1 MGWLQEV
8 NELNPEALRPVPG
21 LQYVLCACWRSKC
34 RSQSLETMRESAQV
48 SFLQH
53 LQLPVELL
61 GHFTH

>member
-1 MGWLQEV
+1 MGRLQGI
-8 NELNPEALRPVPG
+8 NELSPEALRLVPG
-21 LQYVLCACWRSKC
+21 LEYVLCACWRNKY
-34 RSQSLETMRESAQV
+34 RSQSLETVRASAQV